1 MGLNNIKK
9 INFGYV
15 LVCNNHALVNFMPT
29 STAVVNSYRD
39 TSRQMRLTT
48 LVGDNP
54 HVLKTVQYVRRR

>member
-1 MGLNNIKK
+1 M
-9 INFGYV
+9 NFGYA
-15 LVCNNHALVNFMPT
+15 LIFNNYALVNFVPT
-29 STAVVNSYRD
+29 SAAVVNSYRD